1 MKKTG
6 NTSSNRITQG
16 QIDHNQNNS
25 YKVKITKGNNSY
37 KMDID
42 GSEGGKK

>member
-1 MKKTG
+1 MEKTG

-16 QIDHNQNNS
+16 QIGHNQNNS
-25 YKVKITKGNNSY
+25 YKVKITKRNNSH

-42 GSEGGKK
+42 DSEGGKK